1 MPALEPPARK
11 PAPGAAP
18 RLRRLAVRPCRVL
31 VVDDNEDALLL
42 MGEALAAAGH
52 EVRTASDPVS
62 ALAIARQFRPE
73 LAILDIGLPVMD
85 GYELAIRMRA
95 ELPGAVPRLF
105 ALTGHSQQRDCAR
118 VLEAGFDVHF
128 VKPVEMQ
135 RLLDRMAADLGA

>member
-1 MPALEPPARK
+1 
-11 PAPGAAP
+11 
-18 RLRRLAVRPCRVL
+18 
-31 VVDDNEDALLL
+31 
-42 MGEALAAAGH
+42 
-52 EVRTASDPVS
+52 
-62 ALAIARQFRPE
+62 
-73 LAILDIGLPVMD
+73 MD